1 MRAVA
6 LLLVLAS
13 IAPASDEV
21 KGSPFSSLIVFS
33 GSLSDTGNAAA
44 FSGDYPEPYYRNRT
58 TNGPAAIDYLAKA
71 LQLSVDP
78 SLHLVGKQGGTNFAV
93 LHASA
98 WGDAPIDLPVQLQA
112 YLTSRNNVADPNA
125 LYFIFIGAND
135 IVSATIEQDQNKSD
149 ELLRNGIQSVET
161 AFRKLHAA
169 GARTF
174 YAPNNVDIGIAPV
187 ARQYGV
193 AARATER
200 TILFNRMWEDL
211 LRKLERE
218 LDITI
223 FRFDFFRQIAD
234 MMNVGGTLGF
244 TNVTDACLPLYPGGC
259 NLDRYAFLT
268 ELLPGARIHE
278 FFGNALAA
286 ALVQQ
291 LNSSQCMEKRRC
303 GEIPNLRP
311 YAMIANP
318 GENNQ

>member
-1 MRAVA
+1 MAA
-6 LLLVLAS
+6 LILPLAPLAS
-13 IAPASDEV
+13 ANDDV
-21 KGSPFSSLIVFS
+21 KGSPFSSLVVFS
-33 GSLSDTGNAAA
+33 GSLSDTGNSAA

-71 LQLSVDP
+71 LQLSAEP
-78 SLHLVGKQGGTNFAV
+78 SLHLIGKQGGTNFAV

-98 WGDAPIDLPVQLQA
+98 WGDAPIDLPAQLQA
-112 YLTSRNNVADPNA
+112 FLTSRNYTADPRA

-135 IVSATIEQDQNKSD
+135 IVTATIEPDPNKSD
-149 ELLRNGIQSVET
+149 EILQNGIASVET

-174 YAPNNVDIGIAPV
+174 YAPNNVDLGITPV
-187 ARQYGV
+187 TRQYGV
-193 AARATER
+193 SARATER
-200 TILFNRMWEDL
+200 TLVFNRLWEDM

-223 FRFDFFRQIAD
+223 FRFDFFRQID
-234 MMNVGGTLGF
+234 DVMKVTGTLGF

-259 NLDRYAFLT
+259 ELDRYAFLT
-268 ELLPGARIHE
+268 DLLPGARVHE

-291 LNSSQCMEKRRC
+291 LNASHCMEKHRC
-303 GEIPNLRP
+303 GQIPNLRP
-311 YAMIANP
+311 YADVGTP
-318 GENNQ
+318 GESNQ